1 MRLLTTYTQNLGLGA
16 PTEAV
21 HVRVF
26 GIWKQSSTKPPG
38 NSCMES
44 QMVTLSL
51 DKNISFWRTVL
62 GNQHTALGDG
72 HTMVGN
78 QLLGTLYTPMVNIV
92 RTVGRRLDTLYSE
105 WMTPGGLSLV
115 VRALLACIELGG
127 LPQPWCLP
135 LLNANEQPLH
145 SMWASFTTTTHC
157 HPMCLYGWG

>member
-1 MRLLTTYTQNLGLGA
+1 
-16 PTEAV
+16 
-21 HVRVF
+21 
-26 GIWKQSSTKPPG
+26 
-38 NSCMES
+38 MES

-105 WMTPGGLSLV
+105 
-115 VRALLACIELGG
+115 
-127 LPQPWCLP
+127 
-135 LLNANEQPLH
+135 
-145 SMWASFTTTTHC
+145 
-157 HPMCLYGWG
+157 